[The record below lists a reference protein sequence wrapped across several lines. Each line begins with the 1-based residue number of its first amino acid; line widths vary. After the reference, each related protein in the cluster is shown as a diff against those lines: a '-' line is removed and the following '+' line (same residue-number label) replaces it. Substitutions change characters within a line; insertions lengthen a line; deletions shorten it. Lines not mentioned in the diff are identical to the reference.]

1 MSAFL
6 RIDRKKGGLSRR
18 SVAEFWWP
26 VSRWRRPHLR
36 LAAGQAAEGE
46 EAARAA
52 APEAAGLAA
61 AEQGPAAAEQGPA
74 AAEQE
79 PVGVDLEAAA
89 EGFFAPCRR
98 ASGGGSV
105 GPHDLRPRPGL
116 GQEA

>member
-26 VSRWRRPHLR
+26 VSRWRRRHLQP
-36 LAAGQAAEGE
+36 AAAQAAEAE
-46 EAARAA
+46 EEEARAA
-52 APEAAGLAA
+52 ELAA
-61 AEQGPAAAEQGPA
+61 AEQEPEPG

-89 EGFFAPCRR
+89 EGSFAPSKSRLGRR
-98 ASGGGSV
+98 FRRTLRLAPRARSGTGSI
-105 GPHDLRPRPGL
+105 
-116 GQEA
+116 